1 VEELAACAGN
11 LALIPERVRQ
21 YAETLFSRDR
31 MVNDY
36 IELYSEILGETYH
49 TEAEP
54 IVA

>member
-1 VEELAACAGN
+1 VEELAACATN
-11 LALIPERVRQ
+11 LALIPERVRH